1 MSEFYYYLWA
11 VYAVSAIGLLFLS
24 WRLFRCFNVPLL
36 TLGLVALVA
45 ALLFT
50 PIKLVEA
57 QMDLTPA
64 LVVLLLDGV
73 VLGWPAVWDALKYV
87 LMVYLGLLL
96 ILIPLY
102 VIKVKLSAKKIEK
115 NPAQ

>member
-96 ILIPLY
+96 LLIPLY
-102 VIKVKLSAKKIEK
+102 FIKVKLSAKRIEK
-115 NPAQ
+115 DPAQ